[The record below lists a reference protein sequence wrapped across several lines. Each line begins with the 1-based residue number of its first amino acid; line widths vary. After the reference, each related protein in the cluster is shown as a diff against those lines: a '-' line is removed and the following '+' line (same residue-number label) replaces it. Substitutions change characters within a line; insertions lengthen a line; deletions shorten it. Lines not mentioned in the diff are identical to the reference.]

1 MPATCTWWC
10 GCHRRPFV
18 GQKISVICAA
28 NACKTPC
35 SQGLRYTATGT
46 SDWYSAA
53 ATKLRVASFSQ
64 RRRYGSAE

>member
-10 GCHRRPFV
+10 GRHRRSFV
-18 GQKISVICAA
+18 GQEISVICAA

-46 SDWYSAA
+46 SDWHSAP
-53 ATKLRVASFSQ
+53 KFRS
-64 RRRYGSAE
+64 